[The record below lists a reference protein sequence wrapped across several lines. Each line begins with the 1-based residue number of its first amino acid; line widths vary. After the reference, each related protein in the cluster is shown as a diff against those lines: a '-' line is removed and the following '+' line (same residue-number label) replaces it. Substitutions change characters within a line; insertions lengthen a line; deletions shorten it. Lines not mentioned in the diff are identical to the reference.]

1 MAINVHGSIE
11 FKIKFANMLGLIF
24 IQMFQNYK
32 DFFLGVLKWMSMSH
46 NLVCNENDNLSS
58 LFIIC
63 KSYVVV
69 QQ

>member
-32 DFFLGVLKWMSMSH
+32 DFFLGVLK
-46 NLVCNENDNLSS
+46 
-58 LFIIC
+58 
-63 KSYVVV
+63 
-69 QQ
+69 